1 MYKSIN
7 LTLKNIDNFR
17 EINKFNTN
25 FSLSNKDFF
34 ALYDN
39 SNIIQK
45 LFMRKNVN
53 LLIEENNY
61 IGYIW
66 FEKQN
71 KYHSSINS
79 MNVIEESNQIYFY
92 KTLISSV
99 VNNSI
104 ITYECEDNKVNIDIL
119 NKLGFIRA
127 KGFRELEKQ
136 CFEYFNTFVPSGI
149 TFSIVE
155 MNKDEKLRCLLQNEI
170 FKNDDRIP
178 INIED
183 IYYDQ
188 AQKYYFDKGAIFIK
202 FNNKPVGYGQIIVE
216 DKSAIIVNFGI
227 IGKYRNVG
235 YGKVLLGNLLNIA
248 MDNNF
253 SKVSLRVDS
262 DNIVAFNLY
271 SSLGFKIRKEFY
283 TWQKIK
289 PKDTKVDR

>member
-1 MYKSIN
+1 MYKSIG
-7 LTLKNIDNFR
+7 LTLKNVDNFR

-53 LLIEENNY
+53 LLVEDNNY

-66 FEKQN
+66 VEKQN
-71 KYHSSINS
+71 KYHSCINS
-79 MNVIEESNQIYFY
+79 MNVIKNENLIYFY
-92 KTLISSV
+92 KSLIGSV
-99 VNNSI
+99 MNNSL

-119 NKLGFIRA
+119 SELGFNRT

-136 CFEYFNTFVPSGI
+136 CFEYFNTFIPREI

-155 MNKDEKLRCLLQNEI
+155 TNKDEKLRCLLQNEI

-188 AQKYYFDKGAIFIK
+188 AQEYYFDKGAIFIK
-202 FNNKPVGYGQIIVE
+202 CNNKTIGYGQIIVE
-216 DKSAIIVNFGI
+216 NGLAIIVNFGI
-227 IGKYRNVG
+227 IGEYRNFG
-235 YGKVLLGNLLNIA
+235 YGKVLLGHLLNIT

-253 SKVSLRVDS
+253 TKVSLRVDA

-271 SSLGFKIRKEFY
+271 SSLGFMIKKEFY
-283 TWQKIK
+283 TWQKLK
-289 PKDTKVDR
+289 PNGEK

>member
-53 LLIEENNY
+53 LLIEDTHY

-71 KYHSSINS
+71 KYHSAINS
-79 MNVIEESNQIYFY
+79 MNVIEKGNLIYFY
-92 KTLISSV
+92 KNLINSV
-99 VNNSI
+99 VNNNL
-104 ITYECEDNKVNIDIL
+104 ITYECENNKVNIDIL
-119 NKLGFIRA
+119 NKLGFNRA
-127 KGFRELEKQ
+127 NGFRELEKQ
-136 CFEYFNTFVPSGI
+136 CLEYYNNFIPSGI
-149 TFSIVE
+149 NFSTVK

-178 INIED
+178 INVED

-188 AQKYYFDKGAIFIK
+188 AQEYYFEKGAIVIK
-202 FNNKPVGYGQIIVE
+202 FNNEPVGYGQIIVE

-235 YGKVLLGNLLNIA
+235 YGKVLLGYLLNIA
-248 MDNNF
+248 MDNDF
-253 SKVSLRVDS
+253 STVSLKVDS

-271 SSLGFKIRKEFY
+271 ISLGFKIRKEFY
-283 TWQKIK
+283 TWQKLK
-289 PKDTKVDR
+289 SNDNKMDR